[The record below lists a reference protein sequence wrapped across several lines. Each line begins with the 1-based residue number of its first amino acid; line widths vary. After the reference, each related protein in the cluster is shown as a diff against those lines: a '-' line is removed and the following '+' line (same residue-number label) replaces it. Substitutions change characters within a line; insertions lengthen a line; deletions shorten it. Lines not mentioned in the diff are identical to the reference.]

1 MRKFNLSVVA
11 ASLFTILGCQEAPT
25 QQQSESAV
33 TAAQATSVLPPIAK
47 KIPHKTEIHG
57 QELVDNY
64 HWLRDD
70 SRSNEKV
77 LSHLTKEN
85 TYTDSKLADTQP
97 LQQTL
102 FEEIKGRI
110 VKDDRSVPYKEGSY
124 YYFSATEGDK
134 EYRTYYRS
142 TQKEGKNAVTVF
154 DANERAKGQDFYGV
168 GGLAI
173 STNENLLAFAEDTL
187 SRRIYTVRI
196 KDITTGELLEDTIE
210 GSSGAIVWANDNK
223 TIYYVKKDPV
233 TLLGYQVFRHTLG
246 TPQSA
251 DELVYEEK
259 DNSYYT
265 YISKSKDNSEIYIHH
280 SSTEASGV
288 SILDANNPKAAPERF
303 IPREPG
309 HEYGVAK
316 LGDWYYIH
324 TNKDA
329 VNFKLMR
336 VKAGDVKDFTKWQT
350 VVAHNPAA
358 KLDTFELF
366 NQHLVYETR
375 ENGLSQLTV
384 LNLDTNESKRLTF
397 NDPAYTVYMTG
408 NKTLDADTVRIGYQS
423 MTTPA
428 SIYDVDL
435 TSLDKTL
442 LKQDKVLGDFAPEN
456 YQSERFFITA
466 RDGVEVPVSVVYRKD
481 KFTKDGSN
489 PLLQFGY
496 GSYGVNVEPTFSISR
511 LSLLDRGF
519 VYAIAHVRGSETLG
533 RPWYEDG
540 KKLKKKNT
548 FNDFIDVTKA
558 LVAQKYGDGSK
569 IYAQGGS
576 AGGLLMGAV
585 INQAPE
591 LYDGIHA
598 PVPFVD
604 VINTMLDESLPLT
617 TNEYNEW
624 GNPNDKTY
632 FDYMLSY
639 SPYDQVKAQ
648 AYPNLL
654 VTTGLHDSQV
664 QYFEPAKWVAK
675 LREYKTDDNLLLL
688 KTDMEAGHGGASGR
702 FKRIHDI
709 ALSHS
714 FFISLAENKL

>member
-1 MRKFNLSVVA
+1 MKKFKFTLVA
-11 ASLFTILGCQEAPT
+11 ASLVAVLGCQEAPS
-25 QQQSESAV
+25 QK
-33 TAAQATSVLPPIAK
+33 ATSDVKAEQSTAVVAPVAE
-47 KIPHKTEIHG
+47 KIPHKTTIHG

-70 SRSNEKV
+70 TRSDEKV

-85 TYTDSKLADTQP
+85 VYTDSKLVNTEQ

-102 FEEIKGRI
+102 FEEIKNKV
-110 VKDDRSVPYKEGSY
+110 VKDDRSVPVLNGSY

-134 EYRTYYRS
+134 EYFTYYRS
-142 TQKEGKNAVTVF
+142 KHKDGKNAEAIF
-154 DANERAKGQDFYGV
+154 DANIRAEGQNYYGV
-168 GGLAI
+168 GGLSV
-173 STNENLLAFAEDTL
+173 STNENLLAFAEDTV
-187 SRRIYTVRI
+187 SRRIYTIRI
-196 KDITTGELLEDTIE
+196 KDLTTGKLLDDTIE
-210 GSSGAIVWANDNK
+210 GASGPIVWANDNK
-223 TIYYVKKDPV
+223 TIYYIKKDPV

-246 TPQSA
+246 TAQST
-251 DELVYEEK
+251 DELIYEEK

-265 YISKSKDNSEIYIHH
+265 YISKSKDKSKIYIHH

-288 SILDANNPKAAPERF
+288 SLLDADNAKATPERF
-303 IPREPG
+303 IPRESG
-309 HEYGVAK
+309 HEYSVAK

-336 VKAGDVKDFTKWQT
+336 VKASEASDISKWQT
-350 VVAHNPAA
+350 VVPHNADA
-358 KLDTFELF
+358 KLDNFELF

-375 ENGLSQLTV
+375 ENGLSQINV
-384 LNLDTNESKRLTF
+384 LNLDNNESKRLTF
-397 NDPAYTVYMTG
+397 NDPAYAVYLTG
-408 NKTLDADTVRIGYQS
+408 NENLDADAVRIGYQS

-428 SIYDVDL
+428 SVYDVDL
-435 TSLDKTL
+435 ASLDKTL

-456 YQSERFFITA
+456 YQSERIFITA
-466 RDGVEVPVSVVYRKD
+466 RDGIKVPVSIVYRKD
-481 KFTKDGSN
+481 KFKQDGSN
-489 PLLQFGY
+489 PLLQYGY
-496 GSYGVNVEPTFSISR
+496 GSYGSNVEPTFSISR

-519 VYAIAHVRGSETLG
+519 VYAIAHIRGSETLG
-533 RPWYEDG
+533 RPWYDNG
-540 KKLKKKNT
+540 KKLNKKNT
-548 FNDFIDVTKA
+548 FNDFVDVTKA
-558 LVAQKYGDGSK
+558 LVEQKYGDASR
-569 IYAQGGS
+569 IYARGGS

-591 LYDGIHA
+591 LYDGVHA
-598 PVPFVD
+598 AVPFVD
-604 VINTMLDESLPLT
+604 VINTMLDETLPLT
-617 TNEYNEW
+617 TNEYDEW
-624 GNPNDKTY
+624 GNPNEKTY

-702 FKRIHDI
+702 FKRIHDV
-709 ALSHS
+709 ALSYS
-714 FFISLAENKL
+714 FFIALAENKL

>member
-1 MRKFNLSVVA
+1 MKKFKFTLVA
-11 ASLFTILGCQEAPT
+11 ASLLAVLGCQEAPS
-25 QQQSESAV
+25 QKAASDVKAEQS
-33 TAAQATSVLPPIAK
+33 ATVVAPVAE
-47 KIPHKTEIHG
+47 KIPHKTTIHG

-70 SRSNEKV
+70 TRSDEKV

-85 TYTDSKLADTQP
+85 TYTDSKLVNTEQ

-102 FEEIKGRI
+102 FEEIKNKV
-110 VKDDRSVPYKEGSY
+110 VKDDRSVPVLNGSY

-134 EYRTYYRS
+134 EYFTYYRS
-142 TQKEGKNAVTVF
+142 EHKDGKNAEAIF
-154 DANERAKGQDFYGV
+154 DANIRAEGQNYYGV
-168 GGLAI
+168 GGLSI

-187 SRRIYTVRI
+187 SRRIYTIRI
-196 KDITTGELLEDTIE
+196 KDLTTGKLLDDTIE
-210 GSSGAIVWANDNK
+210 GASGPIVWANDNK
-223 TIYYVKKDPV
+223 TIYYIKKDPV

-246 TPQSA
+246 TAQSS
-251 DELVYEEK
+251 DELIYEEK

-265 YISKSKDNSEIYIHH
+265 YISKSKDKSKIYIHH

-288 SILDANNPKAAPERF
+288 SLLDADNAKATPKRF
-303 IPREPG
+303 IPRENG
-309 HEYGVAK
+309 HEYSIAK

-336 VKAGDVKDFTKWQT
+336 VKAGDASDISKWQT
-350 VVAHNPAA
+350 VVPHNADA
-358 KLDTFELF
+358 KLDSFELF

-375 ENGLSQLTV
+375 ENGLSQITV
-384 LNLDTNESKRLTF
+384 LNLENNESKRLTF
-397 NDPAYTVYMTG
+397 NDPAYAVYLTG
-408 NKTLDADTVRIGYQS
+408 NENLDANAVRIGYQS

-428 SIYDVDL
+428 SVYDVDL
-435 TSLDKTL
+435 ASLDKTL

-456 YQSERFFITA
+456 YQSERIFITA
-466 RDGVEVPVSVVYRKD
+466 RDGIKVPVSIVYRKD
-481 KFTKDGSN
+481 KFKQDGSN
-489 PLLQFGY
+489 PLLQYGY
-496 GSYGVNVEPTFSISR
+496 GSYGSNVEPTFSISR

-519 VYAIAHVRGSETLG
+519 VYAIAHIRGSETLG
-533 RPWYEDG
+533 RPWYDDG
-540 KKLKKKNT
+540 KKLNKKNT
-548 FNDFIDVTKA
+548 FNDFVDVTKA
-558 LVAQKYGDGSK
+558 LVEQKYGDASR
-569 IYAQGGS
+569 IYARGGS

-591 LYDGIHA
+591 LYDGVHA
-598 PVPFVD
+598 AVPFVD
-604 VINTMLDESLPLT
+604 VINTMLDETLPLT
-617 TNEYNEW
+617 TNEYDEW
-624 GNPNDKTY
+624 GNPNEKTY

-702 FKRIHDI
+702 FKRIHDV
-709 ALSHS
+709 ALSYS
-714 FFISLAENKL
+714 FFIALAENKL

>member
-1 MRKFNLSVVA
+1 MKKFKFTLVA
-11 ASLFTILGCQEAPT
+11 ASLVAVLGCQEAPSQHT
-25 QQQSESAV
+25 KSEVTAEQSTAV
-33 TAAQATSVLPPIAK
+33 TAPVAE
-47 KIPHKTEIHG
+47 KIPHKTTIHG

-70 SRSNEKV
+70 TRSDEKV
-77 LSHLTKEN
+77 LSHLNKEN
-85 TYTDSKLADTQP
+85 AYTDSKLVNTEQ

-102 FEEIKGRI
+102 FDEIKNRV
-110 VKDDRSVPYKEGSY
+110 VKDDRSVPVLNGSY

-134 EYRTYYRS
+134 EYFTYYRS
-142 TQKEGKNAVTVF
+142 EHQDGKNAEAIF
-154 DANERAKGQDFYGV
+154 DANIRAEGQNYYGV
-168 GGLAI
+168 GGLSI

-187 SRRIYTVRI
+187 SRRIYTIRI
-196 KDITTGELLEDTIE
+196 KDLTTGKLLDDTIE
-210 GSSGAIVWANDNK
+210 GASGPIVWANDNK
-223 TIYYVKKDPV
+223 TIYYIKKDPV

-246 TPQSA
+246 TAQST
-251 DELVYEEK
+251 DELIYEEK

-265 YISKSKDNSEIYIHH
+265 YISKSKDKSKIYIHH

-288 SILDANNPKAAPERF
+288 SLLDADNVKATPERF
-303 IPREPG
+303 IPRESG
-309 HEYGVAK
+309 HEYSIAK

-336 VKAGDVKDFTKWQT
+336 VKASDASDVSKWQT
-350 VVAHNPAA
+350 VVPHNADA

-375 ENGLSQLTV
+375 ENGLSQITV
-384 LNLDTNESKRLTF
+384 LNLDNNESKRLTF
-397 NDPAYTVYMTG
+397 NDPAYAVYLTS
-408 NKTLDADTVRIGYQS
+408 NENLDANAVRIGYQS

-428 SIYDVDL
+428 SVYDVDL
-435 TSLDKTL
+435 ASLDKTL

-456 YQSERFFITA
+456 YQSERIFITA
-466 RDGVEVPVSVVYRKD
+466 RDGIKVPVSIVYRKD
-481 KFTKDGSN
+481 KFKQDGSN
-489 PLLQFGY
+489 PLLQYGY
-496 GSYGVNVEPTFSISR
+496 GSYGSNVEPTFSISR

-519 VYAIAHVRGSETLG
+519 VYAIAHIRGSETLG
-533 RPWYEDG
+533 RPWYDNG
-540 KKLKKKNT
+540 KKLNKKNT
-548 FNDFIDVTKA
+548 FNDFVDVTKA
-558 LVAQKYGDGSK
+558 LVEQKYGDASR
-569 IYAQGGS
+569 IYARGGS

-591 LYDGIHA
+591 LYDGVHA
-598 PVPFVD
+598 AVPFVD
-604 VINTMLDESLPLT
+604 VINTMLDETLPLT
-617 TNEYNEW
+617 TNEYDEW
-624 GNPNDKTY
+624 GNPNEKTY

-702 FKRIHDI
+702 FKRIHDV
-709 ALSHS
+709 ALSYS
-714 FFISLAENKL
+714 FFIALAENKL

>member
-1 MRKFNLSVVA
+1 MKKFKFTLIA
-11 ASLFTILGCQEAPT
+11 ASLVAVLGCQEAPSQHT
-25 QQQSESAV
+25 KSEANAEQTAAV
-33 TAAQATSVLPPIAK
+33 TAPVAE
-47 KIPHKTEIHG
+47 KIPHKTTIHG

-70 SRSNEKV
+70 TRSDEKV

-85 TYTDSKLADTQP
+85 AYTDSKLVNTEQ

-102 FEEIKGRI
+102 FDEIKNKV
-110 VKDDRSVPYKEGSY
+110 VKDDRSVPVLNGSY

-134 EYRTYYRS
+134 EYFTYYRS
-142 TQKEGKNAVTVF
+142 EHQDGKNAEAIF
-154 DANERAKGQDFYGV
+154 DANIRAEGQNYYGV
-168 GGLAI
+168 GGLSI

-187 SRRIYTVRI
+187 SRRIYTIRI
-196 KDITTGELLEDTIE
+196 KDLTTGKLLDDTIK
-210 GSSGAIVWANDNK
+210 GASGPIVWANDNK
-223 TIYYVKKDPV
+223 TIYYIKKDPV

-246 TPQSA
+246 TAQST
-251 DELVYEEK
+251 DELIYEEK

-265 YISKSKDNSEIYIHH
+265 YISKSKDKSKIYIHH

-288 SILDANNPKAAPERF
+288 SLLDADNAKATPERF
-303 IPREPG
+303 IPRESG
-309 HEYGVAK
+309 HEYSIAK

-336 VKAGDVKDFTKWQT
+336 VKASDASDISKWQT
-350 VVAHNPAA
+350 VVPHNADA
-358 KLDTFELF
+358 KLDSFELF

-375 ENGLSQLTV
+375 ENGLSQITV
-384 LNLDTNESKRLTF
+384 LNLDNNESKRLTF
-397 NDPAYTVYMTG
+397 NDPAYAVYLTS
-408 NKTLDADTVRIGYQS
+408 NENLDANAVRIGYQS

-428 SIYDVDL
+428 SVYDVDL
-435 TSLDKTL
+435 ASLDKTL

-456 YQSERFFITA
+456 YQSERIFITA
-466 RDGVEVPVSVVYRKD
+466 RDGIKVPVSIVYRKD
-481 KFTKDGSN
+481 KFKQDSSN
-489 PLLQFGY
+489 PLLQYGY
-496 GSYGVNVEPTFSISR
+496 GSYGSNVEPTFSISR

-519 VYAIAHVRGSETLG
+519 VYAIAHIRGSETLG
-533 RPWYEDG
+533 RPWYDDG
-540 KKLKKKNT
+540 KKLNKKNT
-548 FNDFIDVTKA
+548 FNDFVDVTKA
-558 LVAQKYGDGSK
+558 LVEQKYGDASR
-569 IYAQGGS
+569 IYARGGS

-591 LYDGIHA
+591 LYDGVHA
-598 PVPFVD
+598 AVPFVD
-604 VINTMLDESLPLT
+604 VINTMLDETLPLT
-617 TNEYNEW
+617 TNEYDEW
-624 GNPNDKTY
+624 GNPNEKTY

-702 FKRIHDI
+702 FKRIHDV
-709 ALSHS
+709 ALSYS
-714 FFISLAENKL
+714 FFIALAENKL

>member
-1 MRKFNLSVVA
+1 MKKFKFTLVA
-11 ASLFTILGCQEAPT
+11 ASLVAVLGCQEAPS
-25 QQQSESAV
+25 QK
-33 TAAQATSVLPPIAK
+33 ATSDVKAEQSTAVVAPVAE
-47 KIPHKTEIHG
+47 KIPHKTTIHG

-70 SRSNEKV
+70 TRSDEKV

-85 TYTDSKLADTQP
+85 VYTDSKLVNTEQ

-102 FEEIKGRI
+102 FEEIKNKV
-110 VKDDRSVPYKEGSY
+110 VKDDRSVPVLNGSY

-134 EYRTYYRS
+134 EYFTYYRS
-142 TQKEGKNAVTVF
+142 EHKDGKNAEAIF
-154 DANERAKGQDFYGV
+154 DANIRAEGQNYYGV
-168 GGLAI
+168 GGLSV
-173 STNENLLAFAEDTL
+173 STNENLLAFAEDTV
-187 SRRIYTVRI
+187 SRRIYTIRI
-196 KDITTGELLEDTIE
+196 KDLTTGKLLDDTIE
-210 GSSGAIVWANDNK
+210 GASGPIVWANDNK
-223 TIYYVKKDPV
+223 TIYYIKKDPV

-246 TPQSA
+246 TAQST
-251 DELVYEEK
+251 DELIYEEK

-265 YISKSKDNSEIYIHH
+265 YISKSKDKSKIYIHH

-288 SILDANNPKAAPERF
+288 SLLDADNAKATPERF
-303 IPREPG
+303 IPRESG
-309 HEYGVAK
+309 HEYSVAK

-336 VKAGDVKDFTKWQT
+336 VKASEASDISKWQT
-350 VVAHNPAA
+350 VVPHNADA
-358 KLDTFELF
+358 KLDNFELF

-375 ENGLSQLTV
+375 ENGLSQINV
-384 LNLDTNESKRLTF
+384 LNLDNNESKRLTF
-397 NDPAYTVYMTG
+397 NDPAYAVYLTG
-408 NKTLDADTVRIGYQS
+408 NENLDADAVRIGYQS

-428 SIYDVDL
+428 SVYDVDL
-435 TSLDKTL
+435 ASLDKTL
-442 LKQDKVLGDFAPEN
+442 LKQHKVLGDFAPEN
-456 YQSERFFITA
+456 YQSERIFITA
-466 RDGVEVPVSVVYRKD
+466 RDGIKVPVSIVYRKD
-481 KFTKDGSN
+481 KFKQDGSN
-489 PLLQFGY
+489 PLLQYGY
-496 GSYGVNVEPTFSISR
+496 GSYGSNVEPTFSISR

-519 VYAIAHVRGSETLG
+519 VYAIAHIRGSETLG
-533 RPWYEDG
+533 RPWYDNG
-540 KKLKKKNT
+540 KKLNKKNT
-548 FNDFIDVTKA
+548 FNDFVDVTKA
-558 LVAQKYGDGSK
+558 LVEQKYGDASR
-569 IYAQGGS
+569 IYARGGS

-591 LYDGIHA
+591 LYDGVHA
-598 PVPFVD
+598 AVPFVD
-604 VINTMLDESLPLT
+604 VINTMLDETLPLT
-617 TNEYNEW
+617 TNEYDEW
-624 GNPNDKTY
+624 GNPNEKTY

-702 FKRIHDI
+702 FKRIHDV
-709 ALSHS
+709 ALSYS
-714 FFISLAENKL
+714 FFIALAENKL

>member
-1 MRKFNLSVVA
+1 MKKFKFTLVA
-11 ASLFTILGCQEAPT
+11 ASLVAVLGCQEAPS
-25 QQQSESAV
+25 QK
-33 TAAQATSVLPPIAK
+33 ATSDVKAEQSTAVVAPVAE
-47 KIPHKTEIHG
+47 KIPHKTTIHG

-70 SRSNEKV
+70 TRSDEKV

-85 TYTDSKLADTQP
+85 VYTDSKLVNTEQ

-102 FEEIKGRI
+102 FEEIKNKV
-110 VKDDRSVPYKEGSY
+110 VKDDRSVPVLNGSY

-134 EYRTYYRS
+134 EYFTYYRS
-142 TQKEGKNAVTVF
+142 EHKDGKNAEAIF
-154 DANERAKGQDFYGV
+154 DANIRAEGQNYYGV
-168 GGLAI
+168 GGLSV
-173 STNENLLAFAEDTL
+173 STNENLLAFAEDTV
-187 SRRIYTVRI
+187 SRRIYTIRI
-196 KDITTGELLEDTIE
+196 KDLTTGKLLDDTIE
-210 GSSGAIVWANDNK
+210 GASGPIVWANDNK
-223 TIYYVKKDPV
+223 TIYYIKKDPV

-246 TPQSA
+246 TAQST
-251 DELVYEEK
+251 DELIYEEK

-265 YISKSKDNSEIYIHH
+265 YISKSKDKSKIYIHH

-288 SILDANNPKAAPERF
+288 SLLDADNAKATPERF
-303 IPREPG
+303 IPRESG
-309 HEYGVAK
+309 HEYSVAK

-336 VKAGDVKDFTKWQT
+336 VKASEASDISKWQT
-350 VVAHNPAA
+350 VVPHNADA
-358 KLDTFELF
+358 KLDNFELF

-375 ENGLSQLTV
+375 ENGLSQINV
-384 LNLDTNESKRLTF
+384 LNLDNNESKRLTF
-397 NDPAYTVYMTG
+397 NDPAYAVYLTG
-408 NKTLDADTVRIGYQS
+408 NENLDADAVRIGYQS

-428 SIYDVDL
+428 SVYDVDL
-435 TSLDKTL
+435 ASLDKTL

-456 YQSERFFITA
+456 YQSERIFITA
-466 RDGVEVPVSVVYRKD
+466 RDGIKVPVSIVYRKD
-481 KFTKDGSN
+481 KFKQDGSN
-489 PLLQFGY
+489 PLLQYGY
-496 GSYGVNVEPTFSISR
+496 GSYGSNVEPTFSISR

-519 VYAIAHVRGSETLG
+519 VYAIAHIRGSETLG
-533 RPWYEDG
+533 RPWYDNG
-540 KKLKKKNT
+540 KKLNKKNT
-548 FNDFIDVTKA
+548 FNDFVDVTKA
-558 LVAQKYGDGSK
+558 LVEQKYGDASR
-569 IYAQGGS
+569 IYARGGS

-591 LYDGIHA
+591 LYDGVHA
-598 PVPFVD
+598 AVPFVD
-604 VINTMLDESLPLT
+604 VINTMLDETLPLT
-617 TNEYNEW
+617 TNEYDEW
-624 GNPNDKTY
+624 GNPNEKTY

-702 FKRIHDI
+702 FKRIHDV
-709 ALSHS
+709 ALSYS
-714 FFISLAENKL
+714 FFIALAENKL

>member
-1 MRKFNLSVVA
+1 MKKFKFTLVA
-11 ASLFTILGCQEAPT
+11 ASLVAVLGCQEAPS
-25 QQQSESAV
+25 QN
-33 TAAQATSVLPPIAK
+33 ATSDVKAEQSAAVVAPVAE
-47 KIPHKTEIHG
+47 KIPHKTTIHG

-70 SRSNEKV
+70 TRSDEKV

-85 TYTDSKLADTQP
+85 AYTDSKLVNTEQ

-102 FEEIKGRI
+102 FEEIKNKV
-110 VKDDRSVPYKEGSY
+110 VKDDRSVPVLNGSY

-134 EYRTYYRS
+134 EYFTYYRS
-142 TQKEGKNAVTVF
+142 EHKDGKNAEAIF
-154 DANERAKGQDFYGV
+154 DANIRAEGQNYYGV
-168 GGLAI
+168 GGI
-173 STNENLLAFAEDTL
+173 SVSTNENLLAFAEDTV
-187 SRRIYTVRI
+187 SRRIYTIRI
-196 KDITTGELLEDTIE
+196 KDLTTGKLLDDTIE
-210 GSSGAIVWANDNK
+210 GASGPIVWANDNK
-223 TIYYVKKDPV
+223 TIYYIKKDPV

-246 TPQSA
+246 TAQST
-251 DELVYEEK
+251 DELIYEEK

-265 YISKSKDNSEIYIHH
+265 YISKSKDKSKIYIHH

-288 SILDANNPKAAPERF
+288 SLLDADNAKATPERF
-303 IPREPG
+303 IPRESG
-309 HEYGVAK
+309 HEYSIAK

-336 VKAGDVKDFTKWQT
+336 VKASDASDISKWQT
-350 VVAHNPAA
+350 VVPHNADA
-358 KLDTFELF
+358 KLDSFELF

-375 ENGLSQLTV
+375 ENGLSQITV
-384 LNLDTNESKRLTF
+384 LNLDNNESKRLTF
-397 NDPAYTVYMTG
+397 NDPAYAVYLTG
-408 NKTLDADTVRIGYQS
+408 NANLDAGAVRIGYQS

-428 SIYDVDL
+428 SVYDVDL
-435 TSLDKTL
+435 ASLDKTL

-456 YQSERFFITA
+456 YQSERIFVTA
-466 RDGVEVPVSVVYRKD
+466 RDGIKVPVSIVYRKD
-481 KFTKDGSN
+481 KFKQDGSN
-489 PLLQFGY
+489 PLLQYGY
-496 GSYGVNVEPTFSISR
+496 GSYGSNVEPTFSISR

-519 VYAIAHVRGSETLG
+519 VYAIAHIRGSETLG
-533 RPWYEDG
+533 RPWYDNG
-540 KKLKKKNT
+540 KKLNKKNT
-548 FNDFIDVTKA
+548 FNDFVDVTKA
-558 LVAQKYGDGSK
+558 LVEQKYGDASR
-569 IYAQGGS
+569 IYARGGS

-591 LYDGIHA
+591 LYDGVHA
-598 PVPFVD
+598 AVPFVD
-604 VINTMLDESLPLT
+604 VINTMLDETLPLT
-617 TNEYNEW
+617 TNEYDEW
-624 GNPNDKTY
+624 GNPNEKTY

-702 FKRIHDI
+702 FK
-709 ALSHS
+709 LFTMSH
-714 FFISLAENKL
+714 

>member
-1 MRKFNLSVVA
+1 MKKFKFTLIA
-11 ASLFTILGCQEAPT
+11 ASLVAVLGCQEAPSQHT
-25 QQQSESAV
+25 KSEANAEQ
-33 TAAQATSVLPPIAK
+33 TAAITAPVAE
-47 KIPHKTEIHG
+47 KIPHKTTIHG

-70 SRSNEKV
+70 TRSDEKV

-85 TYTDSKLADTQP
+85 AYTDSKLVNTEQ

-102 FEEIKGRI
+102 FDEIKNKV
-110 VKDDRSVPYKEGSY
+110 VKDDRSVPVLNGSY

-134 EYRTYYRS
+134 EYFTYYRS
-142 TQKEGKNAVTVF
+142 EHQDGKNAEAIF
-154 DANERAKGQDFYGV
+154 DANIRAEGQNYYGV
-168 GGLAI
+168 GGLSI

-187 SRRIYTVRI
+187 SRRIYTIRI
-196 KDITTGELLEDTIE
+196 KDLTTGKLLDDTIE
-210 GSSGAIVWANDNK
+210 GASGPIVWANDNK
-223 TIYYVKKDPV
+223 TIYYIKKDPV

-246 TPQSA
+246 TAQST
-251 DELVYEEK
+251 DELIYEEK

-265 YISKSKDNSEIYIHH
+265 YISKSKDKSKIYIHH

-288 SILDANNPKAAPERF
+288 SLLDADNAKATPERF
-303 IPREPG
+303 IPRESG
-309 HEYGVAK
+309 HEYSIAK

-336 VKAGDVKDFTKWQT
+336 VKASDASDISKWQT
-350 VVAHNPAA
+350 VVPHNADA
-358 KLDTFELF
+358 KLDSFELF

-375 ENGLSQLTV
+375 ENGLSQITV
-384 LNLDTNESKRLTF
+384 LNLDNNESKRLTF
-397 NDPAYTVYMTG
+397 NDPAYAVYLTS
-408 NKTLDADTVRIGYQS
+408 NENLDANAVRIGYQS

-428 SIYDVDL
+428 SVYDVDL
-435 TSLDKTL
+435 ASLDKTL

-456 YQSERFFITA
+456 YQSERIFITA
-466 RDGVEVPVSVVYRKD
+466 RDGIKVPVSIVYRKD
-481 KFTKDGSN
+481 KFKQDGSN
-489 PLLQFGY
+489 PLLQYGY
-496 GSYGVNVEPTFSISR
+496 GSYGSNVEPTFSISR

-519 VYAIAHVRGSETLG
+519 VYAIAHIRGSETLG
-533 RPWYEDG
+533 RPWYDNG
-540 KKLKKKNT
+540 KKLNKKNT
-548 FNDFIDVTKA
+548 FNDFVDVTKA
-558 LVAQKYGDGSK
+558 LVEQKYGDASR
-569 IYAQGGS
+569 IYARGGS

-591 LYDGIHA
+591 LYDGVHA
-598 PVPFVD
+598 AVPFVD
-604 VINTMLDESLPLT
+604 VINTMLDETLPLT
-617 TNEYNEW
+617 TNEYDEW
-624 GNPNDKTY
+624 GNPNEKTY

-702 FKRIHDI
+702 FKRIHDV
-709 ALSHS
+709 ALSYS
-714 FFISLAENKL
+714 FFIALAENKL

>member
-1 MRKFNLSVVA
+1 MKKFKFTLVA
-11 ASLFTILGCQEAPT
+11 ASLVAVLGCQEAPSQHT
-25 QQQSESAV
+25 KSEVTAEQSTAV
-33 TAAQATSVLPPIAK
+33 TAPVAE
-47 KIPHKTEIHG
+47 KIPHKTTIHG
-57 QELVDNY
+57 KELVDNY

-70 SRSNEKV
+70 TRSDEKV
-77 LSHLTKEN
+77 LSHLNKEN
-85 TYTDSKLADTQP
+85 AYTDSKLVNTEQ

-102 FEEIKGRI
+102 FDEIKNKV
-110 VKDDRSVPYKEGSY
+110 VKDDRSVPVLNGSY

-134 EYRTYYRS
+134 EYFTYYRS
-142 TQKEGKNAVTVF
+142 EHQDGKNAEAIF
-154 DANERAKGQDFYGV
+154 DANIRAEGQNYYGV
-168 GGLAI
+168 GGLSI

-187 SRRIYTVRI
+187 SRRIYTIRI
-196 KDITTGELLEDTIE
+196 KDLTTGKLLDDTIE
-210 GSSGAIVWANDNK
+210 GASGPIVWANDNK
-223 TIYYVKKDPV
+223 TIYYIKKDPV

-246 TPQSA
+246 TAQST
-251 DELVYEEK
+251 DELIYEEK

-265 YISKSKDNSEIYIHH
+265 YISKSKDKSKIYIHH

-288 SILDANNPKAAPERF
+288 SLLDADNAKATPERF
-303 IPREPG
+303 IPRESG
-309 HEYGVAK
+309 HEYSIAK

-336 VKAGDVKDFTKWQT
+336 VKASDASDVSKWQT
-350 VVAHNPAA
+350 VVPHNADA
-358 KLDTFELF
+358 KLDSFELF

-375 ENGLSQLTV
+375 ENGLSQITV
-384 LNLDTNESKRLTF
+384 LNLDNNESKRLTF
-397 NDPAYTVYMTG
+397 NDPAYAVYLTS
-408 NKTLDADTVRIGYQS
+408 NENLDANAVRIGYQS

-428 SIYDVDL
+428 SVYDVNL
-435 TSLDKTL
+435 ASLDKTL

-456 YQSERFFITA
+456 YQSERIFITA
-466 RDGVEVPVSVVYRKD
+466 RDGIKVPVSIVYRKD
-481 KFTKDGSN
+481 KFKQDGSN
-489 PLLQFGY
+489 PLLQYGY
-496 GSYGVNVEPTFSISR
+496 GSYGSNVEPTFSISR

-519 VYAIAHVRGSETLG
+519 VYAIAHIRGSETLG
-533 RPWYEDG
+533 RPWYDNG
-540 KKLKKKNT
+540 KKLNKKNT
-548 FNDFIDVTKA
+548 FNDFVDVTKA
-558 LVAQKYGDGSK
+558 LVEQKYGDASR
-569 IYAQGGS
+569 IYARGGS

-591 LYDGIHA
+591 LYDGVHA
-598 PVPFVD
+598 AVPFVD
-604 VINTMLDESLPLT
+604 VINTMLDETLPLT
-617 TNEYNEW
+617 TNEYDEW
-624 GNPNDKTY
+624 GNPNEKTY

-702 FKRIHDI
+702 FKRIHDV
-709 ALSHS
+709 ALSYS
-714 FFISLAENKL
+714 FFIALAENKL

>member
-1 MRKFNLSVVA
+1 TLVA
-11 ASLFTILGCQEAPT
+11 ASLVAVLGCQEAPSQHT
-25 QQQSESAV
+25 KSEATAEQTAAV
-33 TAAQATSVLPPIAK
+33 TAPVAE
-47 KIPHKTEIHG
+47 KIPHKTTIHG

-70 SRSNEKV
+70 TRSDEKV
-77 LSHLTKEN
+77 LSHLNKEN
-85 TYTDSKLADTQP
+85 AYTDSKLVNTEQ

-102 FEEIKGRI
+102 FDEIKNKV
-110 VKDDRSVPYKEGSY
+110 VKDDRSVPVLNGSY

-134 EYRTYYRS
+134 EYFTYYRS
-142 TQKEGKNAVTVF
+142 EHQDGKNAEAIF
-154 DANERAKGQDFYGV
+154 DANIRAEGQNYYGV
-168 GGLAI
+168 GGLSI
-173 STNENLLAFAEDTL
+173 STNENLLAFAEDTV
-187 SRRIYTVRI
+187 SRRIYTIRI
-196 KDITTGELLEDTIE
+196 KDLTTGKLLDDTIE
-210 GSSGAIVWANDNK
+210 GASGPIVWANDNK
-223 TIYYVKKDPV
+223 IIYYIKKDPV

-246 TPQSA
+246 TAQST
-251 DELVYEEK
+251 DELIYEEK

-265 YISKSKDNSEIYIHH
+265 YISKSKDKSKIYIHH

-288 SILDANNPKAAPERF
+288 SLLDADNAKATPERF
-303 IPREPG
+303 IPRESG
-309 HEYGVAK
+309 HEYSIAK

-336 VKAGDVKDFTKWQT
+336 VKASDASDISKWQT
-350 VVAHNPAA
+350 VVPHNADA
-358 KLDTFELF
+358 KLDSFELF

-375 ENGLSQLTV
+375 ENGLSQITV
-384 LNLDTNESKRLTF
+384 LNLDNNESKRLTF
-397 NDPAYTVYMTG
+397 NDPAYAVYLTS
-408 NKTLDADTVRIGYQS
+408 NENLDANAVRIGYQS

-428 SIYDVDL
+428 SVYDVDL

-442 LKQDKVLGDFAPEN
+442 LKQDKVLGDFAPES
-456 YQSERFFITA
+456 YQSERIFITA
-466 RDGVEVPVSVVYRKD
+466 RDGIKVPVSIVYRKD
-481 KFTKDGSN
+481 KFKQDGSN
-489 PLLQFGY
+489 PLLQYGY
-496 GSYGVNVEPTFSISR
+496 GSYGSNVEPTFSISR

-519 VYAIAHVRGSETLG
+519 VYAIAHIRGSETLG
-533 RPWYEDG
+533 RPWYDDG
-540 KKLKKKNT
+540 KKLNKKNT
-548 FNDFIDVTKA
+548 FNDFVDVTKA
-558 LVAQKYGDGSK
+558 LVEQKYGDASR
-569 IYAQGGS
+569 IYARGGS

-591 LYDGIHA
+591 LYDGVHA
-598 PVPFVD
+598 AVPFVD
-604 VINTMLDESLPLT
+604 VINTMLDETLPLT
-617 TNEYNEW
+617 TNEYDEW
-624 GNPNDKTY
+624 GNPNEKTY

-702 FKRIHDI
+702 FKRIHDV
-709 ALSHS
+709 ALSYS
-714 FFISLAENKL
+714 FFIALAENKL

>member
-1 MRKFNLSVVA
+1 MKKFKFTLVA
-11 ASLFTILGCQEAPT
+11 ASLVAVLGCQEAPS
-25 QQQSESAV
+25 QN
-33 TAAQATSVLPPIAK
+33 ATSDVKAEQSAAVVAPVAE
-47 KIPHKTEIHG
+47 KIPHKTTIHG

-70 SRSNEKV
+70 TRSDEKV

-85 TYTDSKLADTQP
+85 AYTDSKLVNTEQ

-102 FEEIKGRI
+102 FEEIKNKV
-110 VKDDRSVPYKEGSY
+110 VKDDRSVPVLNGSY

-134 EYRTYYRS
+134 EYFTYYRS
-142 TQKEGKNAVTVF
+142 EHKDGKNAEAIF
-154 DANERAKGQDFYGV
+154 DANIRAEGQNYYGV
-168 GGLAI
+168 GGI
-173 STNENLLAFAEDTL
+173 SVSTNENLLAFAEDTV
-187 SRRIYTVRI
+187 SRRIYTIRI
-196 KDITTGELLEDTIE
+196 KDLTTGKLLDDTIE
-210 GSSGAIVWANDNK
+210 GASGPIVWANDNK
-223 TIYYVKKDPV
+223 TVYYIKKDPV

-246 TPQSA
+246 TAQST
-251 DELVYEEK
+251 DELIYEEK

-265 YISKSKDNSEIYIHH
+265 YISKSKDKSKIYIHH

-288 SILDANNPKAAPERF
+288 SLLDADNAKATPERF
-303 IPREPG
+303 IPRESG
-309 HEYGVAK
+309 HEYSIAK

-336 VKAGDVKDFTKWQT
+336 VKASDASDISKWQT
-350 VVAHNPAA
+350 VVPHNADA
-358 KLDTFELF
+358 KLDSFELF

-375 ENGLSQLTV
+375 ENGLSQITV
-384 LNLDTNESKRLTF
+384 LNLDNNESKRLTF
-397 NDPAYTVYMTG
+397 NDPAYAVYLTG
-408 NKTLDADTVRIGYQS
+408 NANLDAGAVRIGYQS

-428 SIYDVDL
+428 SVYDVDL
-435 TSLDKTL
+435 ASLDKTL

-456 YQSERFFITA
+456 YQSERIFVTA
-466 RDGVEVPVSVVYRKD
+466 RDGIKVPVSIVYRKD
-481 KFTKDGSN
+481 KFKQDGSN
-489 PLLQFGY
+489 PLLQYGY
-496 GSYGVNVEPTFSISR
+496 GSYGSNVEPTFSISR

-519 VYAIAHVRGSETLG
+519 VYAIAHIRGSETLG
-533 RPWYEDG
+533 RPWYDNG
-540 KKLKKKNT
+540 KKLNKKNT
-548 FNDFIDVTKA
+548 FNDFVDVTKA
-558 LVAQKYGDGSK
+558 LVEQKYGDASR
-569 IYAQGGS
+569 IYARGGS

-591 LYDGIHA
+591 LYDGVHA
-598 PVPFVD
+598 AVPFVD
-604 VINTMLDESLPLT
+604 VINTMLDETLPLT
-617 TNEYNEW
+617 TNEYDEW
-624 GNPNDKTY
+624 GNPNEKTY

-702 FKRIHDI
+702 FKRIHDV
-709 ALSHS
+709 ALSYS
-714 FFISLAENKL
+714 FFIALAENKL

>member
-1 MRKFNLSVVA
+1 MKKFKFTLVA
-11 ASLFTILGCQEAPT
+11 ASLVAVLGCQEAPS
-25 QQQSESAV
+25 QN
-33 TAAQATSVLPPIAK
+33 ATSDVKAEQSAAVVAPVAE
-47 KIPHKTEIHG
+47 KIPHKTTIHG

-70 SRSNEKV
+70 TRSNEKV

-85 TYTDSKLADTQP
+85 AYTDSKLVNTEQ

-102 FEEIKGRI
+102 FEEIKNKV
-110 VKDDRSVPYKEGSY
+110 VKDDRSVPVLNGSY

-134 EYRTYYRS
+134 EYFTYYRS
-142 TQKEGKNAVTVF
+142 EHKDGKNAEAIF
-154 DANERAKGQDFYGV
+154 DANIRAEGQNYYGV
-168 GGLAI
+168 GGI
-173 STNENLLAFAEDTL
+173 SVSTNENLLAFAEDTV
-187 SRRIYTVRI
+187 SRRIYTIRI
-196 KDITTGELLEDTIE
+196 KDLTTGKLLDDTIE
-210 GSSGAIVWANDNK
+210 GASGPIVWANDNK
-223 TIYYVKKDPV
+223 TIYYIKKDPV

-246 TPQSA
+246 TAQST
-251 DELVYEEK
+251 DELIYEEK

-265 YISKSKDNSEIYIHH
+265 YISKSKDKSKIYIHH

-288 SILDANNPKAAPERF
+288 SLLDADNAKATPERF
-303 IPREPG
+303 IPRESG
-309 HEYGVAK
+309 HEYSIAK

-336 VKAGDVKDFTKWQT
+336 VKASDASDISKWQT
-350 VVAHNPAA
+350 VVPHNADA
-358 KLDTFELF
+358 KLDSFELF

-375 ENGLSQLTV
+375 ENGLSQITV
-384 LNLDTNESKRLTF
+384 LNLDNNESKRLTF
-397 NDPAYTVYMTG
+397 NDPAYAVYLTG
-408 NKTLDADTVRIGYQS
+408 NANLDAGAVRIGYQS

-428 SIYDVDL
+428 SVYDVDL
-435 TSLDKTL
+435 ASLDKTL

-456 YQSERFFITA
+456 YQSERIFVTA
-466 RDGVEVPVSVVYRKD
+466 RDGIKVPVSIVYRKD
-481 KFTKDGSN
+481 KFKQDGSN
-489 PLLQFGY
+489 PLLQYGY
-496 GSYGVNVEPTFSISR
+496 GSYGSNVEPTFSISR

-519 VYAIAHVRGSETLG
+519 VYAIAHIRGSETLG
-533 RPWYEDG
+533 RPWYDDG
-540 KKLKKKNT
+540 KKLNKKNT
-548 FNDFIDVTKA
+548 FNDFVDVTKA
-558 LVAQKYGDGSK
+558 LVEQKYGDASR
-569 IYAQGGS
+569 IYARGGS

-591 LYDGIHA
+591 LYDGVHA
-598 PVPFVD
+598 AVPFVD
-604 VINTMLDESLPLT
+604 VINTMLDETLPLT
-617 TNEYNEW
+617 TNEYDEW
-624 GNPNDKTY
+624 GNPNEKTY

-702 FKRIHDI
+702 FKRIHDV
-709 ALSHS
+709 ALSYS
-714 FFISLAENKL
+714 FFIALAENKL

>member
-1 MRKFNLSVVA
+1 MKKFKFTLVA
-11 ASLFTILGCQEAPT
+11 ASLVAVLGCQEAPSQHT
-25 QQQSESAV
+25 KSEATIEQ
-33 TAAQATSVLPPIAK
+33 TAAITAPVAE
-47 KIPHKTEIHG
+47 KIPHKTTIHG

-70 SRSNEKV
+70 TRSDEKV

-85 TYTDSKLADTQP
+85 AYTDSKLVNTEQ

-102 FEEIKGRI
+102 FDEIKNKV
-110 VKDDRSVPYKEGSY
+110 VKDDRSVPVLNGSY

-134 EYRTYYRS
+134 EYFTYYRS
-142 TQKEGKNAVTVF
+142 EHQDGKNAEAIF
-154 DANERAKGQDFYGV
+154 DANIRAEGQNYYGV
-168 GGLAI
+168 GGLSI

-187 SRRIYTVRI
+187 SRRIYTIRI
-196 KDITTGELLEDTIE
+196 KDLTTGKLLDDTIE
-210 GSSGAIVWANDNK
+210 GASGPIVWANDNK
-223 TIYYVKKDPV
+223 TIYYIKKDPV

-246 TPQSA
+246 TAQST
-251 DELVYEEK
+251 DELIYEEK

-265 YISKSKDNSEIYIHH
+265 YISKSKDKSKIYIHH

-288 SILDANNPKAAPERF
+288 SLLDADNARATPERF
-303 IPREPG
+303 IPRESG
-309 HEYGVAK
+309 HEYSIAK

-336 VKAGDVKDFTKWQT
+336 VKASDARDISKWQT
-350 VVAHNPAA
+350 VVPHNADA
-358 KLDTFELF
+358 KLDSFELF

-375 ENGLSQLTV
+375 ENGLSQITV
-384 LNLDTNESKRLTF
+384 LNLDNNESKRLTF
-397 NDPAYTVYMTG
+397 NDPAYAVYLTS
-408 NKTLDADTVRIGYQS
+408 NENLDANAVRIGYQS

-428 SIYDVDL
+428 SVYDVDL
-435 TSLDKTL
+435 ASLDKTL

-456 YQSERFFITA
+456 YQSERIFITA
-466 RDGVEVPVSVVYRKD
+466 RDGIKVPVSIVYRKD
-481 KFTKDGSN
+481 KFKQDGSN
-489 PLLQFGY
+489 PLLQYGY
-496 GSYGVNVEPTFSISR
+496 GSYGSNVEPTFSISR

-519 VYAIAHVRGSETLG
+519 VYAIAHIRGSETLG
-533 RPWYEDG
+533 RPWYDNG
-540 KKLKKKNT
+540 KKLNKKNT
-548 FNDFIDVTKA
+548 FNDFVDVTKA
-558 LVAQKYGDGSK
+558 LVEQKYGDASR
-569 IYAQGGS
+569 IYARGGS

-591 LYDGIHA
+591 LYDGVHA
-598 PVPFVD
+598 AVPFVD
-604 VINTMLDESLPLT
+604 VINTMLDETLPLT
-617 TNEYNEW
+617 TNEYDEW
-624 GNPNDKTY
+624 GNPNEKTY

-702 FKRIHDI
+702 FKRIHDV
-709 ALSHS
+709 ALSYS
-714 FFISLAENKL
+714 FFIALAENKL

>member
-1 MRKFNLSVVA
+1 MKKFKFTLIA
-11 ASLFTILGCQEAPT
+11 ASLVAVLGCQEAPSQHT
-25 QQQSESAV
+25 KSEANAEQTAAV
-33 TAAQATSVLPPIAK
+33 TAPVAE
-47 KIPHKTEIHG
+47 KIPHKTTIHG

-70 SRSNEKV
+70 TRSDEKV
-77 LSHLTKEN
+77 LSHLNKEN
-85 TYTDSKLADTQP
+85 AYTDSKLVNTEQ

-102 FEEIKGRI
+102 FDEIKNKV
-110 VKDDRSVPYKEGSY
+110 VKDDRSVPVLNGSY

-134 EYRTYYRS
+134 EYFTYYRS
-142 TQKEGKNAVTVF
+142 EHQDGKNAEAIF
-154 DANERAKGQDFYGV
+154 DANIRAEGQNYYGV
-168 GGLAI
+168 GGLSI

-187 SRRIYTVRI
+187 SRRIYTIRI
-196 KDITTGELLEDTIE
+196 KDLTTGKLLDDTIE
-210 GSSGAIVWANDNK
+210 GASGPIVWANDNK
-223 TIYYVKKDPV
+223 TIYYIKKDPV

-246 TPQSA
+246 TAQST
-251 DELVYEEK
+251 DELIYEEK

-265 YISKSKDNSEIYIHH
+265 YISKSKDKSKIYIHH

-288 SILDANNPKAAPERF
+288 SLLDADNAKATPERF
-303 IPREPG
+303 IPRESG
-309 HEYGVAK
+309 HEYSIAK

-336 VKAGDVKDFTKWQT
+336 VKASDTRDISKWQT
-350 VVAHNPAA
+350 VVPHNADA
-358 KLDTFELF
+358 KLDSFELF

-375 ENGLSQLTV
+375 ENGLSQITV
-384 LNLDTNESKRLTF
+384 LNLDNNESKRLTF
-397 NDPAYTVYMTG
+397 NDLAYAVYLTS
-408 NKTLDADTVRIGYQS
+408 NENLDANAVRIGYQS

-428 SIYDVDL
+428 SVYDVDL
-435 TSLDKTL
+435 ASLDKTL

-456 YQSERFFITA
+456 YQSERIFITA
-466 RDGVEVPVSVVYRKD
+466 RDGIKVPVSIVYRKD
-481 KFTKDGSN
+481 KFKQDGSN
-489 PLLQFGY
+489 PLLQYGY
-496 GSYGVNVEPTFSISR
+496 GSYGSNVEPTFSISR

-519 VYAIAHVRGSETLG
+519 VYAIAHIRGSETLG
-533 RPWYEDG
+533 RPWYDNG
-540 KKLKKKNT
+540 KKLNKKNT
-548 FNDFIDVTKA
+548 FNDFVDVTKA
-558 LVAQKYGDGSK
+558 LVEQKYGDASR
-569 IYAQGGS
+569 IYARGGS

-591 LYDGIHA
+591 LYDGVHA
-598 PVPFVD
+598 AVPFVD
-604 VINTMLDESLPLT
+604 VINTMLDETLPLT
-617 TNEYNEW
+617 TNEYDEW
-624 GNPNDKTY
+624 GNPNEKTY

-702 FKRIHDI
+702 FKRIHDV
-709 ALSHS
+709 ALSYS
-714 FFISLAENKL
+714 FFIALAENKL

>member
-1 MRKFNLSVVA
+1 MKKFKFTLVA
-11 ASLFTILGCQEAPT
+11 ASLVAVLGCQEAPS
-25 QQQSESAV
+25 QN
-33 TAAQATSVLPPIAK
+33 ATSDVKAEQSAAVVAPVAE
-47 KIPHKTEIHG
+47 KIPHKTTIHG

-70 SRSNEKV
+70 TRSDEKV

-85 TYTDSKLADTQP
+85 AYTDSKLVNTEQ

-102 FEEIKGRI
+102 FEEIKNKV
-110 VKDDRSVPYKEGSY
+110 VKDDRSVPVLNGSY

-134 EYRTYYRS
+134 EYFTYYRS
-142 TQKEGKNAVTVF
+142 EHKDGKNAEAIF
-154 DANERAKGQDFYGV
+154 DANIRAEGQNYYGV
-168 GGLAI
+168 GGI
-173 STNENLLAFAEDTL
+173 SVSTNENLLAFAEDTV
-187 SRRIYTVRI
+187 SRRIYTIRI
-196 KDITTGELLEDTIE
+196 KDLTTGKLLDDTIE
-210 GSSGAIVWANDNK
+210 GASGPIVWANDNK
-223 TIYYVKKDPV
+223 TVYYIKKDPV

-246 TPQSA
+246 TAQST
-251 DELVYEEK
+251 DELIYEEK

-265 YISKSKDNSEIYIHH
+265 YISKSKDKSKIYIHH

-288 SILDANNPKAAPERF
+288 SLLDADNAKATPERF
-303 IPREPG
+303 IPRESG
-309 HEYGVAK
+309 HEYSIAK

-324 TNKDA
+324 TNKGA

-336 VKAGDVKDFTKWQT
+336 VKASDASDISKWQT
-350 VVAHNPAA
+350 VVPHNADA
-358 KLDTFELF
+358 KLDSFELF

-375 ENGLSQLTV
+375 ENGLSQITV
-384 LNLDTNESKRLTF
+384 LDLDNNESKRLTF
-397 NDPAYTVYMTG
+397 NDPAYAVYLTG
-408 NKTLDADTVRIGYQS
+408 NANLDAGAVRIGYQS

-428 SIYDVDL
+428 SVYDVDL
-435 TSLDKTL
+435 ASLDKTL

-456 YQSERFFITA
+456 YQSERIFVTA
-466 RDGVEVPVSVVYRKD
+466 RDGIKVPVSIVYRKD
-481 KFTKDGSN
+481 KFKQDGSN
-489 PLLQFGY
+489 PLLQYGY
-496 GSYGVNVEPTFSISR
+496 GSYGSNVEPTFSISR

-519 VYAIAHVRGSETLG
+519 VYAIAHIRGSETLG
-533 RPWYEDG
+533 RPWYDDG
-540 KKLKKKNT
+540 KKLNKKNT
-548 FNDFIDVTKA
+548 FNDFVDVTKA
-558 LVAQKYGDGSK
+558 LVEQKYGDASR
-569 IYAQGGS
+569 IYARGGS

-591 LYDGIHA
+591 LYDGVHA
-598 PVPFVD
+598 AVPFVD
-604 VINTMLDESLPLT
+604 VINTMLDETLPLT
-617 TNEYNEW
+617 TNEYDEW
-624 GNPNDKTY
+624 GNPNEKTY

-702 FKRIHDI
+702 FKRIHDV
-709 ALSHS
+709 ALSYS
-714 FFISLAENKL
+714 FFIALAENKL

>member
-1 MRKFNLSVVA
+1 MKKFKFTLVA
-11 ASLFTILGCQEAPT
+11 ASLVAVLGCQEAPSQHT
-25 QQQSESAV
+25 KSEV
-33 TAAQATSVLPPIAK
+33 TADQASVVTAPVAE
-47 KIPHKTEIHG
+47 KIPHKTTIHG

-70 SRSNEKV
+70 TRSDEKV
-77 LSHLTKEN
+77 LSHLNKEN
-85 TYTDSKLADTQP
+85 AYTDSKLVNTEQ

-102 FEEIKGRI
+102 FDEIKNKV
-110 VKDDRSVPYKEGSY
+110 VKDDRSVPVLNGSY

-134 EYRTYYRS
+134 EYFTYYRS
-142 TQKEGKNAVTVF
+142 EHQDGKNAKAIF
-154 DANERAKGQDFYGV
+154 DANIRAEGQNYYGV
-168 GGLAI
+168 GGLSI

-187 SRRIYTVRI
+187 SRRIYTIRI
-196 KDITTGELLEDTIE
+196 KDLTTGKLLDDTIE
-210 GSSGAIVWANDNK
+210 GASGPIVWANDNK
-223 TIYYVKKDPV
+223 TIYYIKKDPV

-246 TPQSA
+246 TAQST
-251 DELVYEEK
+251 DELIYEEK

-265 YISKSKDNSEIYIHH
+265 YISKSKDKSKIYIHH

-288 SILDANNPKAAPERF
+288 SLLDADNARATPERF
-303 IPREPG
+303 IPRESG
-309 HEYGVAK
+309 HEYSIAK

-336 VKAGDVKDFTKWQT
+336 VKASNASDISKWQT
-350 VVAHNPAA
+350 VVPHNADA
-358 KLDTFELF
+358 KLDSFELF

-375 ENGLSQLTV
+375 ENGLSQITV
-384 LNLDTNESKRLTF
+384 LNLDNNESKRLTF
-397 NDPAYTVYMTG
+397 NDPAYAVYLTS
-408 NKTLDADTVRIGYQS
+408 NENLDANAVRIGYQS

-428 SIYDVDL
+428 SVYDVDL
-435 TSLDKTL
+435 ASLDKTL

-456 YQSERFFITA
+456 YQSERIFITA
-466 RDGVEVPVSVVYRKD
+466 RDGIKVPVSIVYRKD
-481 KFTKDGSN
+481 KFKQDGSN
-489 PLLQFGY
+489 PLLQYGY
-496 GSYGVNVEPTFSISR
+496 GSYGSNVEPTFSISR

-519 VYAIAHVRGSETLG
+519 VYAIAHIRGSETLG
-533 RPWYEDG
+533 RPWYDNG
-540 KKLKKKNT
+540 KKLNKKNT
-548 FNDFIDVTKA
+548 FNDFVDVTKA
-558 LVAQKYGDGSK
+558 LVEQKYGDASR
-569 IYAQGGS
+569 IYARGGS

-591 LYDGIHA
+591 LYDGVHA
-598 PVPFVD
+598 AVPFVD
-604 VINTMLDESLPLT
+604 VINTMLDETLPLT
-617 TNEYNEW
+617 TNEYDEW
-624 GNPNDKTY
+624 GNPNEKTY

-702 FKRIHDI
+702 FKRIHDV
-709 ALSHS
+709 ALSYS
-714 FFISLAENKL
+714 FFIALAENKL

>member
-1 MRKFNLSVVA
+1 MKKFKFTLVA
-11 ASLFTILGCQEAPT
+11 ASLVAVLGCQEAPS
-25 QQQSESAV
+25 QN
-33 TAAQATSVLPPIAK
+33 ATSDVKAEQSAAVVAPVAE
-47 KIPHKTEIHG
+47 KIPHKTTIHG

-70 SRSNEKV
+70 TRSDEKV

-85 TYTDSKLADTQP
+85 AYTDSKLVNTEQ

-102 FEEIKGRI
+102 FEEIKNKV
-110 VKDDRSVPYKEGSY
+110 VKDDRSVPVLNGSY

-134 EYRTYYRS
+134 EYFTYYRS
-142 TQKEGKNAVTVF
+142 EHKDGKNAEAIF
-154 DANERAKGQDFYGV
+154 DANIRAEGQNYYGV
-168 GGLAI
+168 GGI
-173 STNENLLAFAEDTL
+173 SVSTNENLLAFAEDTV
-187 SRRIYTVRI
+187 SRRIYTIRI
-196 KDITTGELLEDTIE
+196 KDLTTGKLLDDTIE
-210 GSSGAIVWANDNK
+210 GASGPIVWANDNK
-223 TIYYVKKDPV
+223 TIYYIKKDPV

-246 TPQSA
+246 TAQST
-251 DELVYEEK
+251 DELIYEEK

-265 YISKSKDNSEIYIHH
+265 YISKSKDKSKIYIHH

-288 SILDANNPKAAPERF
+288 SLLDADNAKATPERF
-303 IPREPG
+303 IPRESG
-309 HEYGVAK
+309 HEYSIAK

-336 VKAGDVKDFTKWQT
+336 VKASDASDISKWQT
-350 VVAHNPAA
+350 VVPHNADA
-358 KLDTFELF
+358 KLDSFELF

-375 ENGLSQLTV
+375 ENGLSQITV
-384 LNLDTNESKRLTF
+384 LNLDNNESKRLTF
-397 NDPAYTVYMTG
+397 NDPAYAVYLTS
-408 NKTLDADTVRIGYQS
+408 NENLDANAVRIGYQS

-428 SIYDVDL
+428 SMYDVDL
-435 TSLDKTL
+435 ASLDKTL

-456 YQSERFFITA
+456 YQSERIFVTA
-466 RDGVEVPVSVVYRKD
+466 RDGIKVPVSIVYRKD
-481 KFTKDGSN
+481 KFKQDGSN
-489 PLLQFGY
+489 PLLQYGY
-496 GSYGVNVEPTFSISR
+496 GSYGSNVEPTFSISR

-519 VYAIAHVRGSETLG
+519 VYAIAHIRGSETLG
-533 RPWYEDG
+533 RPWYDNG
-540 KKLKKKNT
+540 KKLNKKNT
-548 FNDFIDVTKA
+548 FNDFVDVTKA
-558 LVAQKYGDGSK
+558 LVEQKYGDASR
-569 IYAQGGS
+569 IYARGGS

-591 LYDGIHA
+591 LYDGVHA
-598 PVPFVD
+598 AVPFVD
-604 VINTMLDESLPLT
+604 VINTMLDETLPLT
-617 TNEYNEW
+617 TNEYDEW
-624 GNPNDKTY
+624 GNPNEKTY

-702 FKRIHDI
+702 FKRIHDV
-709 ALSHS
+709 ALSYS
-714 FFISLAENKL
+714 FFIALAENKL

>member
-1 MRKFNLSVVA
+1 MKKFKFTLVA
-11 ASLFTILGCQEAPT
+11 ASLVAVLGCQEAPS
-25 QQQSESAV
+25 QN
-33 TAAQATSVLPPIAK
+33 ATSDVKAEQSAAVVAPVAE
-47 KIPHKTEIHG
+47 KIPHKTTIHG

-70 SRSNEKV
+70 TRSNEKV

-85 TYTDSKLADTQP
+85 AYTDSKLVNTEQ

-102 FEEIKGRI
+102 FEEIKNKV
-110 VKDDRSVPYKEGSY
+110 VKDDRSVPVLNGSY

-134 EYRTYYRS
+134 EYFTYYRS
-142 TQKEGKNAVTVF
+142 EHKDGKNAEAIF
-154 DANERAKGQDFYGV
+154 DANIRAEGQNYYGV
-168 GGLAI
+168 GGI
-173 STNENLLAFAEDTL
+173 SVSTNENLLAFAEDTV
-187 SRRIYTVRI
+187 SRRIYTIRI
-196 KDITTGELLEDTIE
+196 KDLTTGKLLDDTIE
-210 GSSGAIVWANDNK
+210 GASGPIVWANDNK
-223 TIYYVKKDPV
+223 TIYYIKKDPV

-246 TPQSA
+246 TAQST
-251 DELVYEEK
+251 DELIYEEK

-265 YISKSKDNSEIYIHH
+265 YISKSKDKSKIYIHH

-288 SILDANNPKAAPERF
+288 SLLDADNAKATPERF
-303 IPREPG
+303 IPRESG
-309 HEYGVAK
+309 HEYSIAK

-336 VKAGDVKDFTKWQT
+336 VKASDASDISKWQT
-350 VVAHNPAA
+350 VVPHNADA
-358 KLDTFELF
+358 KLDSFELF

-375 ENGLSQLTV
+375 ENGLSQITV
-384 LNLDTNESKRLTF
+384 LNLDNNESKRLTF
-397 NDPAYTVYMTG
+397 NDPAYAVYLTG
-408 NKTLDADTVRIGYQS
+408 NANLDAGAVRIGYQS

-428 SIYDVDL
+428 SVYDVDL
-435 TSLDKTL
+435 ASLDKTL

-456 YQSERFFITA
+456 YQSERIFVTA
-466 RDGVEVPVSVVYRKD
+466 RDGIKVPVSIVYRKD
-481 KFTKDGSN
+481 KFKQDGSN
-489 PLLQFGY
+489 PLLQYGY
-496 GSYGVNVEPTFSISR
+496 GSYGSNVEPTFSISR

-519 VYAIAHVRGSETLG
+519 VYAIAHIRGSETLG
-533 RPWYEDG
+533 RPWYDNG
-540 KKLKKKNT
+540 KKLNKKNT
-548 FNDFIDVTKA
+548 FNDFVDVTKA
-558 LVAQKYGDGSK
+558 LVEQKYGDASR
-569 IYAQGGS
+569 IYARGGS

-591 LYDGIHA
+591 LYDGVHA
-598 PVPFVD
+598 AVPFVD
-604 VINTMLDESLPLT
+604 VINTMLDETLPLT
-617 TNEYNEW
+617 TNEYDEW
-624 GNPNDKTY
+624 GNPNEKTY

-702 FKRIHDI
+702 FKRIHDV
-709 ALSHS
+709 ALSYS
-714 FFISLAENKL
+714 FFIALAENKL

>member
-1 MRKFNLSVVA
+1 MKKFKFTLVA
-11 ASLFTILGCQEAPT
+11 ASLVAVLGCQEAPSQHT
-25 QQQSESAV
+25 KSEVTADQASAV
-33 TAAQATSVLPPIAK
+33 TAPVAE
-47 KIPHKTEIHG
+47 KIPHKTTIHG

-70 SRSNEKV
+70 TRSDEKV
-77 LSHLTKEN
+77 LSHLNKEN
-85 TYTDSKLADTQP
+85 AYTDSKLVNTEQ

-102 FEEIKGRI
+102 FDEIKNKV
-110 VKDDRSVPYKEGSY
+110 VKDDRSVPVLNGSY

-134 EYRTYYRS
+134 EYFTYYRS
-142 TQKEGKNAVTVF
+142 EHQDGKNAEAIF
-154 DANERAKGQDFYGV
+154 DANIRAEGQNYYGV
-168 GGLAI
+168 GGLSI

-187 SRRIYTVRI
+187 SRRIYTIRI
-196 KDITTGELLEDTIE
+196 KDLTTGKLLDDTIE
-210 GSSGAIVWANDNK
+210 GASGPIVWANDNK
-223 TIYYVKKDPV
+223 TIYYIKKDPV

-246 TPQSA
+246 TAQST
-251 DELVYEEK
+251 DELIYEEK

-265 YISKSKDNSEIYIHH
+265 YISKSKDKSKIYIHH

-288 SILDANNPKAAPERF
+288 SLLDADNAKATPERF
-303 IPREPG
+303 IPRERG
-309 HEYGVAK
+309 HEYSIAK

-336 VKAGDVKDFTKWQT
+336 VKASDASDISKWQT
-350 VVAHNPAA
+350 VVPHNADA
-358 KLDTFELF
+358 KLDSFELF

-375 ENGLSQLTV
+375 ENGLSQITV
-384 LNLDTNESKRLTF
+384 LNLDNNESKRLTF
-397 NDPAYTVYMTG
+397 NDPAYAVYLTS
-408 NKTLDADTVRIGYQS
+408 NENLDANAVRIGYQS

-428 SIYDVDL
+428 SVYDVDL
-435 TSLDKTL
+435 ASLDKTL

-456 YQSERFFITA
+456 YQSERIFITA
-466 RDGVEVPVSVVYRKD
+466 RDGIKVPVSIVYRKD
-481 KFTKDGSN
+481 KFKQDGSN
-489 PLLQFGY
+489 PLLQYGY
-496 GSYGVNVEPTFSISR
+496 GSYGSNVEPTFSISR

-519 VYAIAHVRGSETLG
+519 VYAIAHIRGSETLG
-533 RPWYEDG
+533 RPWYDNG
-540 KKLKKKNT
+540 KKLNKKNT
-548 FNDFIDVTKA
+548 FNDFVDVTKA
-558 LVAQKYGDGSK
+558 LVEQKYGDASR
-569 IYAQGGS
+569 IYARGGS

-591 LYDGIHA
+591 LYDGVHA
-598 PVPFVD
+598 AVPFVD
-604 VINTMLDESLPLT
+604 VINTMLDETLPLT
-617 TNEYNEW
+617 TNEYDEW
-624 GNPNDKTY
+624 GNPNEKTY

-702 FKRIHDI
+702 FKRIHDV
-709 ALSHS
+709 ALSYS
-714 FFISLAENKL
+714 FFIALAENKL

>member
-1 MRKFNLSVVA
+1 MKKFKFTLVA
-11 ASLFTILGCQEAPT
+11 ASLVTVLGCQEAPSQHT
-25 QQQSESAV
+25 KSEATAEQATAV
-33 TAAQATSVLPPIAK
+33 TAPIAE
-47 KIPHKTEIHG
+47 KIPHKTTIHG

-70 SRSNEKV
+70 TRSDEKV
-77 LSHLTKEN
+77 LSHLNKEN
-85 TYTDSKLADTQP
+85 AYTDSKLINTEQ

-102 FEEIKGRI
+102 FDEIKNKV
-110 VKDDRSVPYKEGSY
+110 VKDDRSVPVLNGSY

-134 EYRTYYRS
+134 EYFTYYRS
-142 TQKEGKNAVTVF
+142 EHQDGKNAEAIF
-154 DANERAKGQDFYGV
+154 DANIRAEGQNYYGV
-168 GGLAI
+168 GGLSI

-187 SRRIYTVRI
+187 SRRIYTIRI
-196 KDITTGELLEDTIE
+196 KDLTTGKLLDDTIE
-210 GSSGAIVWANDNK
+210 GASGPIVWANDNK
-223 TIYYVKKDPV
+223 TIYYIKKDPV

-246 TPQSA
+246 TAQST
-251 DELVYEEK
+251 DELIYEEK

-265 YISKSKDNSEIYIHH
+265 YISKSKDKSKIYIHH

-288 SILDANNPKAAPERF
+288 SLLDADNAKATPERF
-303 IPREPG
+303 IPRESG
-309 HEYGVAK
+309 HEYSIAK

-336 VKAGDVKDFTKWQT
+336 VKASDASDISKWQT
-350 VVAHNPAA
+350 VVPHNADA
-358 KLDTFELF
+358 KLDSFELF

-375 ENGLSQLTV
+375 ENGLSQITV
-384 LNLDTNESKRLTF
+384 LNLDNNESKRLTF
-397 NDPAYTVYMTG
+397 NDPAYAVYLTS
-408 NKTLDADTVRIGYQS
+408 NENLDANAVRIGYQS

-428 SIYDVDL
+428 SVYDVDL
-435 TSLDKTL
+435 ASLDKTL

-456 YQSERFFITA
+456 YQSERIFITA
-466 RDGVEVPVSVVYRKD
+466 RDGIKVPVSIVYRKD
-481 KFTKDGSN
+481 KFKQDGSN
-489 PLLQFGY
+489 PLLQYGY
-496 GSYGVNVEPTFSISR
+496 GSYGSNVEPTFSISR

-519 VYAIAHVRGSETLG
+519 VYAIAHIRGSETLG
-533 RPWYEDG
+533 RPWYDNG
-540 KKLKKKNT
+540 KKLNKKNT
-548 FNDFIDVTKA
+548 FNDFVDVTKA
-558 LVAQKYGDGSK
+558 LVEQKYGDASR
-569 IYAQGGS
+569 IYARGGS

-591 LYDGIHA
+591 LYDGVHA
-598 PVPFVD
+598 AVPFVD
-604 VINTMLDESLPLT
+604 VINTMLDETLPLT
-617 TNEYNEW
+617 TNEYDEW
-624 GNPNDKTY
+624 GNPNEKTY

-702 FKRIHDI
+702 FKRIHDV
-709 ALSHS
+709 ALSYS
-714 FFISLAENKL
+714 FFIALAENKL

>member
-1 MRKFNLSVVA
+1 MKKFKFTLVA
-11 ASLFTILGCQEAPT
+11 ASLVAVLGCQEAPS
-25 QQQSESAV
+25 QN
-33 TAAQATSVLPPIAK
+33 ATSDVKAEQSAAVVAPVAE
-47 KIPHKTEIHG
+47 KIPHKTTIHG

-70 SRSNEKV
+70 TRSNEKV

-85 TYTDSKLADTQP
+85 AYTDSKLVNTEQ

-102 FEEIKGRI
+102 FEEIKNKV
-110 VKDDRSVPYKEGSY
+110 VKDDRSVPVLNGSY

-134 EYRTYYRS
+134 EYFTYYRS
-142 TQKEGKNAVTVF
+142 EHKDGKNAEAIF
-154 DANERAKGQDFYGV
+154 DANIRAEGQNYYGV
-168 GGLAI
+168 GGI
-173 STNENLLAFAEDTL
+173 SVSTNENLLAFAEDTV
-187 SRRIYTVRI
+187 SRRIYTIRI
-196 KDITTGELLEDTIE
+196 KDLTTGKLLDDTIE
-210 GSSGAIVWANDNK
+210 GASGPIVWANDNK
-223 TIYYVKKDPV
+223 TIYYIKKDPV

-246 TPQSA
+246 TAQST
-251 DELVYEEK
+251 DELIYEEK

-265 YISKSKDNSEIYIHH
+265 YISKSKDKSKIYIHH

-288 SILDANNPKAAPERF
+288 SLLDADNAKATPERF
-303 IPREPG
+303 IPRESG
-309 HEYGVAK
+309 HEYSIAK

-324 TNKDA
+324 TNKGA

-336 VKAGDVKDFTKWQT
+336 VKASDASDISKWQT
-350 VVAHNPAA
+350 VVPHNADA
-358 KLDTFELF
+358 KLDSFELF

-375 ENGLSQLTV
+375 ENGLSQITV
-384 LNLDTNESKRLTF
+384 LNLDNNESKRLTF
-397 NDPAYTVYMTG
+397 NDPAYAVYLTG
-408 NKTLDADTVRIGYQS
+408 NANLDAGAVRIGYQS

-428 SIYDVDL
+428 SVYDVDL
-435 TSLDKTL
+435 ASLDKTL

-456 YQSERFFITA
+456 YQSERIFITA
-466 RDGVEVPVSVVYRKD
+466 RDGIKVPVSIVYRKD
-481 KFTKDGSN
+481 KFKQDGSN
-489 PLLQFGY
+489 PLLQYGY
-496 GSYGVNVEPTFSISR
+496 GSYGSNVEPTFSISR

-519 VYAIAHVRGSETLG
+519 VYAIAHIRGSETLG
-533 RPWYEDG
+533 RPWYDNG
-540 KKLKKKNT
+540 KKLNKKNT
-548 FNDFIDVTKA
+548 FNDFVDVTKA
-558 LVAQKYGDGSK
+558 LVEQKYGDASR
-569 IYAQGGS
+569 IYARGGS

-591 LYDGIHA
+591 LYDGVHA
-598 PVPFVD
+598 AVPFVD
-604 VINTMLDESLPLT
+604 VINTMLDETLPLT
-617 TNEYNEW
+617 TNEYDEW
-624 GNPNDKTY
+624 GNPNEKTY

-702 FKRIHDI
+702 FKRIHDV
-709 ALSHS
+709 ALSYS
-714 FFISLAENKL
+714 FFIALAENKL

>member
-1 MRKFNLSVVA
+1 MKKFKFTLVA
-11 ASLFTILGCQEAPT
+11 ASLVAVLGCQEAPS
-25 QQQSESAV
+25 QN
-33 TAAQATSVLPPIAK
+33 ATSDVKAEQSAAVVAPVAE
-47 KIPHKTEIHG
+47 KIPHKTTIHG

-70 SRSNEKV
+70 TRSDEKV

-85 TYTDSKLADTQP
+85 AYTDSKLVNTEQ

-102 FEEIKGRI
+102 FEEIKNKV
-110 VKDDRSVPYKEGSY
+110 VKDDRSVPVLNGSY

-134 EYRTYYRS
+134 EYFTYYRS
-142 TQKEGKNAVTVF
+142 EHKDGKNAEAIF
-154 DANERAKGQDFYGV
+154 DANIRAEGQNYYGV
-168 GGLAI
+168 GGI
-173 STNENLLAFAEDTL
+173 SVSTNENLLAFAEDTV
-187 SRRIYTVRI
+187 SRRIYTIRI
-196 KDITTGELLEDTIE
+196 KDLTTGKLLDDTIE
-210 GSSGAIVWANDNK
+210 GASGPIVWANDNK
-223 TIYYVKKDPV
+223 TIYYIKKDPV

-246 TPQSA
+246 TAQST
-251 DELVYEEK
+251 DELIYEEK

-265 YISKSKDNSEIYIHH
+265 YISKSKDKSKIYIHH

-288 SILDANNPKAAPERF
+288 SLLDADNAKATPERF
-303 IPREPG
+303 IPRESG
-309 HEYGVAK
+309 HEYSIAK

-324 TNKDA
+324 TNKGA

-336 VKAGDVKDFTKWQT
+336 VKASDASDISKWQT
-350 VVAHNPAA
+350 VVPHNADA
-358 KLDTFELF
+358 KLDSFELF

-375 ENGLSQLTV
+375 ENGLSQITV
-384 LNLDTNESKRLTF
+384 LNLDNNESKRLTF
-397 NDPAYTVYMTG
+397 NDPAYAVYLTG
-408 NKTLDADTVRIGYQS
+408 NANLDAGAVRIGYQS

-428 SIYDVDL
+428 SVYDVDL
-435 TSLDKTL
+435 ASLDKTL

-456 YQSERFFITA
+456 YQSERIFVTA
-466 RDGVEVPVSVVYRKD
+466 RDGIKVPVSIVYRKD
-481 KFTKDGSN
+481 KFKQDGSN
-489 PLLQFGY
+489 PLLQYGY
-496 GSYGVNVEPTFSISR
+496 GSYGSNVEPTFSISR

-519 VYAIAHVRGSETLG
+519 VYAIAHIRGSETLG
-533 RPWYEDG
+533 RPWYDNG
-540 KKLKKKNT
+540 KKLNKKNT
-548 FNDFIDVTKA
+548 FNDFVDVTKA
-558 LVAQKYGDGSK
+558 LVEQKYGDASR
-569 IYAQGGS
+569 IYARGGS

-591 LYDGIHA
+591 LYDGVHA
-598 PVPFVD
+598 AVPFVD
-604 VINTMLDESLPLT
+604 VINTMLDETLPLT
-617 TNEYNEW
+617 TNEYDEW
-624 GNPNDKTY
+624 GNPNEKTY

-702 FKRIHDI
+702 FKRIHDV
-709 ALSHS
+709 ALSYS
-714 FFISLAENKL
+714 FFIALAENKL

>member
-1 MRKFNLSVVA
+1 MKKFKFTLVA
-11 ASLFTILGCQEAPT
+11 ASLVAVLGCQEAPSQHT
-25 QQQSESAV
+25 KSEATIEQ
-33 TAAQATSVLPPIAK
+33 TAAITAPVAE
-47 KIPHKTEIHG
+47 KIPHKTTIHG

-70 SRSNEKV
+70 TRSDEKV

-85 TYTDSKLADTQP
+85 AYTDSKLVNTEQ

-102 FEEIKGRI
+102 FDEIKNKV
-110 VKDDRSVPYKEGSY
+110 VKDDRSVPVLNGSY

-134 EYRTYYRS
+134 EYFTYYRS
-142 TQKEGKNAVTVF
+142 EHQDGKNAEAIF
-154 DANERAKGQDFYGV
+154 DANIRAEGQNYYGV
-168 GGLAI
+168 GGLSI

-187 SRRIYTVRI
+187 SRRIYTIRI
-196 KDITTGELLEDTIE
+196 KDLTTGKLLDDTIE
-210 GSSGAIVWANDNK
+210 GASGPIVWANDNK
-223 TIYYVKKDPV
+223 TIYYIKKDPV

-246 TPQSA
+246 TAQST
-251 DELVYEEK
+251 DELIYEEK

-265 YISKSKDNSEIYIHH
+265 YISKSKDKSKIYIHH

-288 SILDANNPKAAPERF
+288 SLLDADNAKATPERF
-303 IPREPG
+303 IPRESG
-309 HEYGVAK
+309 HEYSIAK

-336 VKAGDVKDFTKWQT
+336 VKASDASDISKWQT
-350 VVAHNPAA
+350 VVPHNADA
-358 KLDTFELF
+358 KLDSFELF

-375 ENGLSQLTV
+375 ENGLSQITV
-384 LNLDTNESKRLTF
+384 LNLDNNESKRLTF
-397 NDPAYTVYMTG
+397 NDPAYAVYLTS
-408 NKTLDADTVRIGYQS
+408 NENLDANAVRIGYQS

-428 SIYDVDL
+428 SVYDVDL
-435 TSLDKTL
+435 ASLDKTL

-456 YQSERFFITA
+456 YQSERIFITA
-466 RDGVEVPVSVVYRKD
+466 RDGIKVPVSIVYRKD
-481 KFTKDGSN
+481 KFKQDGSN
-489 PLLQFGY
+489 PLLQYGY
-496 GSYGVNVEPTFSISR
+496 GSYGSNVEPTFSISR

-519 VYAIAHVRGSETLG
+519 VYAIAHIRGSETLG
-533 RPWYEDG
+533 RPWYDNG
-540 KKLKKKNT
+540 KKLNKKNT
-548 FNDFIDVTKA
+548 FNDFVDVTKA
-558 LVAQKYGDGSK
+558 LVEQKYGDASR
-569 IYAQGGS
+569 IYARGGS

-591 LYDGIHA
+591 LYDGVHA
-598 PVPFVD
+598 AVPFVD
-604 VINTMLDESLPLT
+604 VINTMLDETLPLT
-617 TNEYNEW
+617 TNEYDEW
-624 GNPNDKTY
+624 GNPNEKTY

-702 FKRIHDI
+702 FKRIHDV
-709 ALSHS
+709 ALSYS
-714 FFISLAENKL
+714 FFIALAENKL